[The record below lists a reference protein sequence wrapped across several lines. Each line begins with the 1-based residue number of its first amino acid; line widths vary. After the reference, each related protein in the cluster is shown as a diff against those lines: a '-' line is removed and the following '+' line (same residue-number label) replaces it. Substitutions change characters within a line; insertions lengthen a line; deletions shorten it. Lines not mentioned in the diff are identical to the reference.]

1 MSFVR
6 PEAASTLSRWSEVLA
21 SLLIVGLGLWATTGS
36 GWLLQS
42 LGVGILLIGLGLA
55 FTAFRR
61 MQFGKFT
68 GGVGVVDLDERQL
81 SYFSAFDG
89 GAVSLDMLA
98 RVTIITGPNQ
108 SAAQWFFEED
118 GGGQLLIPANAAQAD
133 LLFDAMAALSGVD
146 YDRASKA
153 MTSRVDQQHV
163 IWSKE
168 RAQLH

>member
-6 PEAASTLSRWSEVLA
+6 PEAASALARWSEVLA
-21 SLLIVGLGLWATTGS
+21 SLLIVALGLWAATGA

-61 MQFGKFT
+61 MQFGQFS

-81 SYFSAFDG
+81 SYFAAFDG

-98 RVTIITGPNQ
+98 RVTIITGPRQ

-118 GGGQLLIPANAAQAD
+118 GGGQLLIPANAAEAD
-133 LLFDAMAALSGVD
+133 LLFDALAALPGVD
-146 YDRASKA
+146 YDAATKALSSRA
-153 MTSRVDQQHV
+153 DQQHV